1 MKKLIKTLA
10 IIALTIVAFLL
21 IGVAG
26 RNDLDEYIEVESKP
40 VNKVVHI
47 RR

>member
-10 IIALTIVAFLL
+10 IVVVAVVALLL

-26 RNDLDEYIEVESKP
+26 RNDLDEYIEINSTP
-40 VNKVVHI
+40 VNKFVT

>member
-10 IIALTIVAFLL
+10 IVVVAVVALLL

-26 RNDLDEYIEVESKP
+26 NNDLDEYIEINSTP
-40 VNKVVHI
+40 VNKFVT